1 MWGGGWR
8 VGDPARRG
16 CLQGAVVGCLR
27 EMCIRDS
34 TGAGCDAQKGF
45 PGGISEGLPGV
56 FPVVPGGFR
65 VDLSVSFPMVFP
77 MESPGDIPGGFR
89 LFFRAL
95 PGDR

>member
-1 MWGGGWR
+1 MDRRNGKGGALAYGNM
-8 VGDPARRG
+8 
-16 CLQGAVVGCLR
+16 GAGLALA
-27 EMCIRDS
+27 
-34 TGAGCDAQKGF
+34 GAGCDAQKGF

-56 FPVVPGGFR
+56 FPVVSGGFR

-77 MESPGDIPGGFR
+77 MEAPEDIPRGFR

>member
-1 MWGGGWR
+1 M
-8 VGDPARRG
+8 
-16 CLQGAVVGCLR
+16 GAGFAL
-27 EMCIRDS
+27 

-65 VDLSVSFPMVFP
+65 VAFSDSFPAVFP
-77 MESPGDIPGGFR
+77 MEFSEAILGGFR

-95 PGDR
+95 PGDRCKIQEGRLEDGTSI

>member
-1 MWGGGWR
+1 MDRRNGKGGALAYGN
-8 VGDPARRG
+8 V
-16 CLQGAVVGCLR
+16 
-27 EMCIRDS
+27 
-34 TGAGCDAQKGF
+34 GAGLAYAGVGRDAQKGF

>member
-1 MWGGGWR
+1 M
-8 VGDPARRG
+8 
-16 CLQGAVVGCLR
+16 GAGFAL
-27 EMCIRDS
+27 

-56 FPVVPGGFR
+56 FPVVSGGFR

-77 MESPGDIPGGFR
+77 MEAPEDIPRGFR

>member
-1 MWGGGWR
+1 MDRRNGKGGALAYGNM
-8 VGDPARRG
+8 
-16 CLQGAVVGCLR
+16 GAGFAL
-27 EMCIRDS
+27 

-77 MESPGDIPGGFR
+77 MEFSEAIPGGFR
-89 LFFRAL
+89 LFFRVS
-95 PGDR
+95 PGDC